1 MPRRSCAPGRL
12 RPGDRVTVRV
22 LLFASWADALGARSV
37 DLDLAGDATAADVLV
52 ALTARAGGAAL
63 PRPALAV
70 NRAIVSPGTRIAS
83 GDEIALIPP
92 VAGG

>member
-1 MPRRSCAPGRL
+1 M
-12 RPGDRVTVRV
+12 TVRV

-37 DLDLAGDATAADVLV
+37 DVDLAEDATAADVLA
-52 ALTARAGGAAL
+52 ALSARAGGAAL

-70 NRAIVSPGTRIAS
+70 NRAIVPGSTLIAS